1 MVHVQ
6 NQKSVDAGEYGDYTA
21 TPYQTYLLDPPA
33 SAYDLYTPVPVKSYA
48 KFMQQSWWENDF
60 IKFGH
65 QGLKI
70 PIHSTDPS
78 SPLKTTARSHVTLND
93 FAVYLT
99 SVIRSRVALA
109 FISVYAVPRL
119 LEHGQI
125 AILNYLSMFTQ
136 DAAAAEIMRN
146 RLHYEKRTWPTRLR
160 GINDLSGKSTQS
172 FDATW
177 NDLIQK
183 LQRPLSGN
191 TAAEVIDVVMKI
203 RELLAHLTEL
213 NRKSCLFFLPCGKET
228 ELLLKGY
235 WV

>member
-6 NQKSVDAGEYGDYTA
+6 NQRAVDAGRYGGFTTTA
-21 TPYQTYLLDPPA
+21 YRTYLLDPPA

-60 IKFGH
+60 MKFGH

-78 SPLKTTARSHVTLND
+78 SPMKTMAKSHVTLNEY
-93 FAVYLT
+93 AIYLRP
-99 SVIRSRVALA
+99 VIRSRVAIA

-136 DAAAAEIMRN
+136 DVAAAEIMRN

-160 GINDLSGKSTQS
+160 GISDLSDKSTQS
-172 FDATW
+172 FDAAW
-177 NDLIQK
+177 NDLTQK
-183 LQRPLSGN
+183 LQRPLSVN
-191 TAAEVIDVVMKI
+191 TAAEVLDLVMKI
-203 RELLAHLTEL
+203 RELLTDLMEL
-213 NRKSCLFFLPCGKET
+213 NSKSFLCFLFVERILNCF
-228 ELLLKGY
+228 
-235 WV
+235 